1 MVVQS
6 PEANINLPALVGSSM
21 LGCSGGATSNVTLR
35 AKAVM
40 LFERTARFACE
51 FSSCSRVPH
60 NMPTDAGAILAA
72 SSKSE
77 SDWAGQRSL
86 EMSLAQFSANLP
98 WISRHTNQFTP
109 TRADV
114 DLVSIHTLIYTA
126 TIHLHR
132 DHIETQTPS
141 FEKCLYAASSVAAL
155 VRELNEDDYAFLDPI
170 NSVSILHCA
179 AVRLLADKC
188 VFADLLALCRGC
200 LRVHVERRTDPA
212 AALRHNGHYE

>member
-1 MVVQS
+1 M
-6 PEANINLPALVGSSM
+6 
-21 LGCSGGATSNVTLR
+21 TLR

-51 FSSCSRVPH
+51 CPRVLQR
-60 NMPTDAGAILAA
+60 MPADAGGSFAA
-72 SSKSE
+72 SSRSE

-98 WISRHTNQFTP
+98 GISRHANQFAP

-114 DLVSIHTLIYTA
+114 ELVTIHTLIYTA

-155 VRELNEDDYAFLDPI
+155 VRELGEDDYAFLDPI
-170 NSVSILHCA
+170 NSVSGL
-179 AVRLLADKC
+179 RGLLLSMVANGSP
-188 VFADLLALCRGC
+188 LL
-200 LRVHVERRTDPA
+200 
-212 AALRHNGHYE
+212 